1 MTPKK
6 KIGGGSGGRVISKEN
21 SLDYR
26 ASAKWWLH
34 LFFQQ
39 TSTENTVMG
48 GLIQGPP
55 HWEVW

>member
-26 ASAKWWLH
+26 ASAKCL
-34 LFFQQ
+34 LV
-39 TSTENTVMG
+39 TALVLSIN
-48 GLIQGPP
+48 IY
-55 HWEVW
+55 